1 MKEGIHPDYHDVIY
15 VDTAT
20 GVEWAGRSTM
30 TSKETREVDGTQVPV
45 LKLEIS
51 AASHPFWT
59 GTMRE
64 LDSDGNIERFRK
76 RYGMKK
82 SKQD

>member
-15 VDTAT
+15 FDGAT
-20 GVEWAGRSTM
+20 GKEWSGRSTM
-30 TSKETREVDGTQVPV
+30 TSKETRDVDGTDVPV

-51 AASHPFWT
+51 SESHPFWT

-64 LDSDGNIERFRK
+64 LDTDGKIERFRK

-82 SKQD
+82 PKKS